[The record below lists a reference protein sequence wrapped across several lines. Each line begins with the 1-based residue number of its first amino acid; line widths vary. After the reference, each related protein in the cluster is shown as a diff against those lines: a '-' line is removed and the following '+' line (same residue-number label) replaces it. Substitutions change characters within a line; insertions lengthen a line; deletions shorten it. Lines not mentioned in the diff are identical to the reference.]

1 MNEKIRVR
9 EMYMVCKHVDNAE
22 LVVCDA
28 RTQGHNRLFKKHGS
42 TRSSVDT
49 CIGIKSDIGIANLS
63 ALICTSRRSAS
74 GAL

>member
-42 TRSSVDT
+42 TRSLVDT
-49 CIGIKSDIGIANLS
+49 CIGMKSDIGIANLS
-63 ALICTSRRSAS
+63 ALICRRSAS